1 MLKPRLILALIT
13 GIIMFLDNL
22 TTWIAVQ
29 NGAAEINPLVAFFL
43 QHPILYTVFTVA
55 KILLGFY
62 LVYRFIDKRMESLI
76 IWCIIMFFFIR
87 AIIINTINI
96 FY

>member
-1 MLKPRLILALIT
+1 MERVKLALALIT
-13 GIIMFLDNL
+13 SIIMLLDNI
-22 TTWIAVQ
+22 TTWYAVES
-29 NGAAEINPLVAFFL
+29 GAAEINPLVAFFL
-43 QHPILYTVFTVA
+43 QHPILYTVFTAA
-55 KILLGFY
+55 KTLLGFY

-87 AIIINTINI
+87 AIIINTFNI